1 MTARGERG
9 SAVVDFLL
17 VSLLVT
23 VLTLGVLQLALTV
36 HVRNIL
42 IDSAA
47 EGARYAA
54 LDGHRLH
61 DGVGRT
67 RALIASTLP
76 DAYVQQVQARTIE
89 HDGAT
94 LIQVQVTGP
103 VPVLGLLG
111 PSGMITVS
119 GRAVAE

>member
-1 MTARGERG
+1 MNTAGERG
-9 SAVVDFLL
+9 SAIVDFLL

-23 VLTLGVLQLALTV
+23 VLTLGVMQLALTL

-47 EGARYAA
+47 EGARFAA
-54 LDGHRLH
+54 LDGHRLD
-61 DGVGRT
+61 DGVART

-76 DAYVQQVQARTIE
+76 DAYAQQVQANVTE
-89 HDGAT
+89 HDGVS
-94 LIQVQVTGP
+94 LVQVQVTGP

-111 PSGMITVS
+111 PSGVIAVS

>member
-1 MTARGERG
+1 MRGENERG

-17 VSLLVT
+17 VSLLAT
-23 VLTLGVLQLALTV
+23 VLMLGVVQLALTL
-36 HVRNIL
+36 HVRNVL

-54 LDGHRLH
+54 LDGHDLH
-61 DGVGRT
+61 DGVART
-67 RALIASTLP
+67 RALIEAALP
-76 DAYVQQVQARTIE
+76 APYTQDVRAGMTTQ
-89 HDGAT
+89 DGVS
-94 LIQVQVTGP
+94 LVQVQVRGP

-111 PSGMITVS
+111 PGGLIDVT

>member
-1 MTARGERG
+1 MSAEGERG

-23 VLTLGVLQLALTV
+23 VLTLGLMQLALAL

-54 LDGHRLH
+54 LDGHELH
-61 DGVGRT
+61 HGVART
-67 RALIASTLP
+67 RALITAALP
-76 DAYVQQVQARTIE
+76 NTYADQVQAGMITHE
-89 HDGAT
+89 GVS
-94 LIQVQVTGP
+94 LVQVQVHGP

-111 PSGMITVS
+111 PGGVITVS